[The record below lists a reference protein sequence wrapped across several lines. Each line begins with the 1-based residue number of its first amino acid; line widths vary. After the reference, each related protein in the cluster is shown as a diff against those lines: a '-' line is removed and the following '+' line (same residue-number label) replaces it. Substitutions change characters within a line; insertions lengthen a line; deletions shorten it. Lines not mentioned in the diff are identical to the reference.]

1 MKKKIEGGSQ
11 NGMIIKF
18 KKYLFK
24 DISHTI
30 GMFVV
35 GGILILAGLAMAFSQ
50 EFNMNSSYKKISLSQ
65 LKTQLINTPLPS
77 GTNSNSYHA
86 PNNHGQYGLQSCHMI
101 GESSNEYIIDFH
113 NLGLINDLTTA
124 GHQRPWFRPQ
134 WTFNVGGN
142 IPAGKYRVG
151 LEAFD
156 GYATRNQTQGQN
168 HERYRVLFKQ
178 NGHVVAT
185 SGYTSDVPDNIK
197 AAKVVMT
204 VNNELNIP
212 DFNQVTIEHYAV
224 AHGNTGSADSV
235 RAICMQLIPIPQGT
249 ITASELEA
257 KDVCPG
263 KPIHIIGTSTTT
275 GDAHT
280 VAHRLVT
287 GSNCFDNTK
296 TFAWSQSPEVSGGEH
311 NWDSAHPNI
320 ISYTNESGIATP
332 GEYTIGYTSWAKDSN
347 GNNISSNCKTT
358 TYKVLSADD
367 PQCTVP
373 SAPSCTSVFS
383 PGNITASNDT
393 HTAKFNL
400 KVSDNT
406 TDVSTVCTGYP
417 KDEFNKTYDLNLSLS
432 QLKTSTGKDFWNEQL
447 TYSVAGS
454 RHCVTTVKN
463 ASGQI
468 GTCSADINVT
478 EAPQTAPTCTASFD
492 PTSLTKSSNL
502 NTANFHLKVS
512 DNVTDVSAHSDYYDG
527 SALQF
532 SEHQFISNGQGTFG
546 APGRTLAVLK
556 SGISIPNTNGSYDK
570 VGTRHVVVTV
580 KNASGQ
586 IGTCSADIE
595 VVDNNNNNNN
605 NNSNNNDNNNDNN
618 NNEVEEE
625 SCNSSIGNYI
635 WYDTNGN
642 GIQEDIEE
650 GIEGIKVC
658 AFKGDKKYC
667 DTTNK
672 HGRYKIKDLC
682 AGNYDVR
689 VKGVG
694 GMVQTYDPDGQKDN
708 RTKVKLKNKDDHTK
722 ADFGYKGGAPK
733 TGVATNIALLI
744 GLSTLIT
751 IGILIVMRRKGAL

>member
-1 MKKKIEGGSQ
+1 MKKKTRKRKSSPGGKKK
-11 NGMIIKF
+11 IIS
-18 KKYLFK
+18 KKTK
-24 DISHTI
+24 NSHWRAPI
-30 GMFVV
+30 IV
-35 GGILILAGLAMAFSQ
+35 GEFILGFILILAGLAVVFSQ

-124 GHQRPWFRPQ
+124 GYQRPWFRPQ

-235 RAICMQLIPIPQGT
+235 RAICMQLIPIPQPINGQCGSAALVQMLYNSKPTDNLCAKGTATT
-249 ITASELEA
+249 ITETATASGRTWTWKCQGQNGGADSNTCTAQGRPLA
-257 KDVCPG
+257 PPTCTTSWDPSTAYQG
-263 KPIHIIGTSTTT
+263 GTAALKINSSSNTVETKVLCTGDHYSENGTQDHAVNGSWNKTMAHYGTTT
-275 GDAHT
+275 CTITVKSSDGQTGTCNNEIQVAGCGDGHKDDGHETCDNGDQNGVVPT
-280 VAHRLVT
+280 VTYGQTQTYCKSDCTQGTV
-287 GSNCFDNTK
+287 
-296 TFAWSQSPEVSGGEH
+296 VGGECGDNH
-311 NWDSAHPNI
+311 IQGDEQCDDGNTTSGDGCS
-320 ISYTNESGIATP
+320 STCQNESNGIDLVKSVSKSTVEK
-332 GEYTIGYTSWAKDSN
+332 GEIVTY
-347 GNNISSNCKTT
+347 
-358 TYKVLSADD
+358 TYKVKNTGDINLSNVKVVDD
-367 PQCTVP
+367 KLGTISCPKNTLQSQETMTCTK
-373 SAPSCTSVFS
+373 
-383 PGNITASNDT
+383 
-393 HTAKFNL
+393 TAKITQGVINTATVEGTDSKDQ
-400 KVSDNT
+400 KVTDSDKA
-406 TDVSTVCTGYP
+406 TV
-417 KDEFNKTYDLNLSLS
+417 N
-432 QLKTSTGKDFWNEQL
+432 
-447 TYSVAGS
+447 
-454 RHCVTTVKN
+454 VKN
-463 ASGQI
+463 AP
-468 GTCSADINVT
+468 V
-478 EAPQTAPTCTASFD
+478 
-492 PTSLTKSSNL
+492 
-502 NTANFHLKVS
+502 V
-512 DNVTDVSAHSDYYDG
+512 
-527 SALQF
+527 
-532 SEHQFISNGQGTFG
+532 
-546 APGRTLAVLK
+546 
-556 SGISIPNTNGSYDK
+556 IPEPEDK
-570 VGTRHVVVTV
+570 P
-580 KNASGQ
+580 KK
-586 IGTCSADIE
+586 
-595 VVDNNNNNNN
+595 
-605 NNSNNNDNNNDNN
+605 
-618 NNEVEEE
+618 E

-658 AFKGDKKYC
+658 AFRGNKKYC
-667 DTTNK
+667 DTTDK

-689 VKGVG
+689 IKGVG

-708 RTKVKLKNKDDHTK
+708 RTKVKLKDKDDHTK